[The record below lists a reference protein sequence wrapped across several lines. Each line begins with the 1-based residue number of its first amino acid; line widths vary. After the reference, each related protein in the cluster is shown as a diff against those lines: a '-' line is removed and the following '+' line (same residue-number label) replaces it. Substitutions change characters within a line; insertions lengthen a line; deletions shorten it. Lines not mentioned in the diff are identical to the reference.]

1 MSLSMVISEV
11 WKEMHARWYLS
22 AFRLLCDLARAIDV
36 VDADVHRHLPQK
48 APSDGPLL

>member
-11 WKEMHARWYLS
+11 WKEMHALCYLS
-22 AFRLLCDLARAIDV
+22 AFCLLCDHARVIDV
-36 VDADVHRHLPQK
+36 VDADDHRHLPVK